1 MSSTSTPTKP
11 QTAGAAASVC
21 TPSPLR
27 EGKELWTITKRLES
41 RGSEGKEALDSMH
54 ETALTYMRACF
65 SHAKRRCVALSI

>member
-1 MSSTSTPTKP
+1 MTSTPTKP
-11 QTAGAAASVC
+11 SGAAAAAAGAGNAC

-54 ETALTYMRACF
+54 EHTLTYMRACF
-65 SHAKRRCVALSI
+65 SHAKRRCVH